1 MTDGSEDEMTDDDII
16 GLIDDDGKALTRW
29 EIGFVESMTAK
40 LASGNT
46 LTTTERAK
54 AEQIYSERVA

>member
-1 MTDGSEDEMTDDDII
+1 MNDGSEDEMTDDDVI
-16 GLIDDDGKALTRW
+16 GLIDDDGEGLTRW
-29 EIGFVESMTAK
+29 EVDFVESMASK
-40 LASGNT
+40 LAHGRP